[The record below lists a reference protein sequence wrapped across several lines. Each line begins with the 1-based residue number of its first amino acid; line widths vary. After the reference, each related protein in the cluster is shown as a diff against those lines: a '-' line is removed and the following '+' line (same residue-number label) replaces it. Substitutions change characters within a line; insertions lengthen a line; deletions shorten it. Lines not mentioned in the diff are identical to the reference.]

1 TRNGGKHWSNV
12 TPRDM
17 SNLIRVSLIEA
28 SPHRPGAAYVAAQNY
43 QQDDRK
49 PYCWRTEDYGKS
61 WKKIVTGIRADD
73 YVHAVREDPKRPGLL
88 YAGAEHGIY
97 VSFDNGDNWQSL
109 SLNLPDTQVSDI
121 VVEAHDLVIATHGR
135 SFYVLDDIDVL
146 RQLTPEVANASVHLY
161 QAREAIRSVNQ
172 ASIYY
177 YLKSPAEK
185 VTIDILDAKGQTIRT
200 FTGARAD
207 EQKQDARRPD
217 AAAEESDFGPAPQ
230 RVRLTNAGLTKF
242 TWDLRYP
249 GATTF
254 PGMILWSA
262 NAASGP
268 TAVPGNYQVRLTVG
282 DHVETQPLLVKIDP
296 RWR

>member
-1 TRNGGKHWSNV
+1 
-12 TPRDM
+12 
-17 SNLIRVSLIEA
+17 
-28 SPHRPGAAYVAAQNY
+28 
-43 QQDDRK
+43 
-49 PYCWRTEDYGKS
+49 
-61 WKKIVTGIRADD
+61 
-73 YVHAVREDPKRPGLL
+73 REDTKRPGLL
-88 YAGAEHGIY
+88 YAGTEHGIY

-135 SFYVLDDIDVL
+135 SLYVLDDIDVL
-146 RQLTPEVANASVHLY
+146 RQLTPEVANVSVHLY
-161 QAREAIRSVNQ
+161 QPREAIRSVNQ
-172 ASIYY
+172 AAIYY

-207 EQKQDARRPD
+207 EQKQDARRP
-217 AAAEESDFGPAPQ
+217 AAEESDFGPAPP
-230 RVRLTNAGLTKF
+230 RMRLTNAGLTKF

-268 TAVPGNYQVRLTVG
+268 T
-282 DHVETQPLLVKIDP
+282 
-296 RWR
+296 